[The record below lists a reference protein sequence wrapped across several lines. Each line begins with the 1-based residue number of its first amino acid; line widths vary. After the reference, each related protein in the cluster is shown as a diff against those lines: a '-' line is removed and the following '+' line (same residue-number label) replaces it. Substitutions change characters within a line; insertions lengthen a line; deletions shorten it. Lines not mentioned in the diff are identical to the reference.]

1 MKHYVIRAYRRN
13 PGNLYEVDGIVEK
26 PATCMHKS
34 FHDMDGL
41 MDILGEFTA
50 TDSHDHTSNSQTGMR
65 GPGEAL
71 ANA

>member
-1 MKHYVIRAYRRN
+1 M
-13 PGNLYEVDGIVEK
+13 DGIVEK

-71 ANA
+71 ANG